1 MSYQSF
7 PWQAGDSD
15 SVGKLCSLF
24 LPDLKGKRVLDV
36 GCNTGF
42 FCGWAAYK
50 QAAYVKGI
58 GRNPDF
64 LREAKKWFPS
74 CKFRYGDW
82 QDLGSGTY
90 DVILFLSALH
100 YAEDQEK
107 MVAQLV
113 EHLAPDGVLVLEL
126 GIAPGEEDSFVKVQR
141 HKDSRYFPTWTKLH
155 SMLAPYAYKLI
166 GKSVEQAGD
175 PLPRYVVH
183 ISRRKP
189 LAIMLMGASCSGKS
203 SLARSIFN
211 KELSVISGDALLSR
225 ISSGEAECSAELA
238 AFLRENFCSDKAAL
252 IMDIC
257 RAGLLAQFAGGVMQA
272 SQHRSFVYDG
282 YVPAEYHLQFLS
294 FFHEHGFYVVDMAVY
309 SAMRASRQLAAP
321 SREDV
326 EGYIRHLERIY
337 GFDEDAYL
345 RANPDGAKAVQ
356 EGKVSSGFMHYVY
369 LGKKEGR
376 KLS

>member
-58 GRNPDF
+58 DRNPDF

-141 HKDSRYFPTWTKLH
+141 
-155 SMLAPYAYKLI
+155 A
-166 GKSVEQAGD
+166 
-175 PLPRYVVH
+175 
-183 ISRRKP
+183 
-189 LAIMLMGASCSGKS
+189 
-203 SLARSIFN
+203 
-211 KELSVISGDALLSR
+211 
-225 ISSGEAECSAELA
+225 
-238 AFLRENFCSDKAAL
+238 
-252 IMDIC
+252 
-257 RAGLLAQFAGGVMQA
+257 
-272 SQHRSFVYDG
+272 
-282 YVPAEYHLQFLS
+282 
-294 FFHEHGFYVVDMAVY
+294 
-309 SAMRASRQLAAP
+309 
-321 SREDV
+321 
-326 EGYIRHLERIY
+326 
-337 GFDEDAYL
+337 
-345 RANPDGAKAVQ
+345 
-356 EGKVSSGFMHYVY
+356 
-369 LGKKEGR
+369 
-376 KLS
+376 